1 MNELFEQHAEVS
13 QLLFEEG
20 ENASDETKVLSL
32 IIIIIIIIMNK
43 TFEQTCKWMSQQFES
58 PELDCSSPQ
67 EMKESMLKI
76 RVNLLSQDL
85 RKVMADFSSTR
96 GVSHTDCH
104 KWIECHLQQESDR
117 QLLAHLC

>member
-32 IIIIIIIIMNK
+32 IMNK

-96 GVSHTDCH
+96 GVSQTDCH